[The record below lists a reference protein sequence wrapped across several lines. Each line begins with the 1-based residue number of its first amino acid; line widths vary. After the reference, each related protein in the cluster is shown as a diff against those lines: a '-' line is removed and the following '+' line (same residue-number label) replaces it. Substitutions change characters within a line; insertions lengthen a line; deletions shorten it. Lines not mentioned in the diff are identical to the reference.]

1 MEKDQIIELYVNQ
14 WDRASD
20 FLDKAIL
27 TLSTSTIWLVT
38 LSDIQEKV
46 FDDFLFNTWVT
57 LICFTLT
64 FVLLSYVLAIH
75 NCQLWINYFSKNAN
89 TNQINKKMGNFNK
102 CINIFRYLY
111 VLTSIIWILFLVISI
126 LNG

>member
-1 MEKDQIIELYVNQ
+1 MKQEDIIKIYVEQ

-38 LSDIQEKV
+38 LSNIQDKV
-46 FDDFLFNTWVT
+46 TISILFNLWVT
-57 LICFTLT
+57 LICITLIL
-64 FVLLSYVLAIH
+64 VLISYVLAIH
-75 NCQLWINYFSKNAN
+75 NCQLWINYFHKESDVKK
-89 TNQINKKMGNFNK
+89 INFEMDKFNK
-102 CINIFRYLY
+102 CINFFRYIY
-111 VLTSIIWILFLVISI
+111 VISSISWILFLVISV